1 MTSDHSHPP
10 ELAER
15 LLIYALGAAVY
26 RDDIVGDLREA
37 YREVAGRRSV
47 RYARWWYRIQALRL
61 SARYVVH
68 LRPHFRRGH
77 TMDQLAMDVRYALR
91 SLGKR
96 PLMTLTVVVTLAL
109 GIGANAAVFGMIDA
123 LVVRP
128 YGFPDVDRAVL
139 LAETS
144 PKSSARRET
153 VSPANFLDWRR
164 EAAGVI
170 DHMSAMRWWDVN
182 LVGRDQP
189 ERTLGFFVSPGFFA
203 AVGVQPALGRG
214 FVAAEEIR
222 GQDRVVVLSDGLWRR
237 RFGGDPSIVG
247 QSILVDGA
255 PWLVVG
261 IMPRGFGFPMTA
273 EVWAPLS
280 FDAATPPSRT
290 GRSMTVIGR
299 LASGRTLEE
308 AQATMSVIGGRLA
321 RDYPVANRDRG
332 VRVYTLS
339 QGMTDAALVPIFSM
353 WQAAAIFVLLI
364 ACANVAN
371 LLLARGAERGRE
383 IAIRLALGS
392 SRGRVIRESLI
403 ESGLLAALSIPLSI
417 VCAWVFLRVMR
428 VFMPARIVRFIAG
441 WEHMTVDGRL
451 LAATLALGV
460 CAAIVF
466 GLLPAL
472 QFARGPVSGA
482 LKSDGRT
489 GAGPGRQRTR
499 RALVVAEVALALPL
513 LVAAT
518 LSVQG
523 VARSLMGWQGYDPD
537 GVLAMK
543 TVLPAGRYPTPDTW
557 RRFTQSAVE
566 QLAVVPGVGGAAAVN
581 VLPSSDSNTGRTI
594 EIAGQPQAEASQR
607 PAVDYRVVSA
617 NYFDVMR
624 VPVVAGRGFTAADR
638 EGTDAVGIVS
648 ASMAKKFWPHGDA
661 VGGSVKVGDEWVR
674 IVGTCADLVH
684 DVFDAV
690 NAPTLYRPYPQ
701 APTSDVSF
709 AVRTG
714 MDPMALAAEVRRAI
728 DRVDSQQPTFDV
740 MTMRQMLSDRTIA
753 MQYVAGVMG
762 LFGGLA
768 LVLALV
774 GLYAVMSYLVA
785 QRVREIGVRIALGA
799 TPADVTRLTIAQA
812 ARLTAI
818 GLAIGFVVAL
828 ALGRFIEAALLGTA
842 TADVKVPILLAL
854 TLAVTAL
861 ASSYLPARRAAA
873 VDPMVAL
880 RSD

>member
-1 MTSDHSHPP
+1 
-10 ELAER
+10 
-15 LLIYALGAAVY
+15 
-26 RDDIVGDLREA
+26 
-37 YREVAGRRSV
+37 
-47 RYARWWYRIQALRL
+47 
-61 SARYVVH
+61 
-68 LRPHFRRGH
+68 
-77 TMDQLAMDVRYALR
+77 
-91 SLGKR
+91 
-96 PLMTLTVVVTLAL
+96 
-109 GIGANAAVFGMIDA
+109 
-123 LVVRP
+123 
-128 YGFPDVDRAVL
+128 
-139 LAETS
+139 
-144 PKSSARRET
+144 
-153 VSPANFLDWRR
+153 
-164 EAAGVI
+164 
-170 DHMSAMRWWDVN
+170 VN

-214 FVAAEEIR
+214 FAAAEEVR

-255 PWLVVG
+255 QSVVVG
-261 IMPRGFGFPMTA
+261 VMPPGFAFPMAA
-273 EVWAPLS
+273 ELWGPLS
-280 FDAATPPSRT
+280 FDPSTPPTRT
-290 GRSMTVIGR
+290 ARSFTVIGR
-299 LASGRTLEE
+299 LAGGRTLED
-308 AQATMSVIGGRLA
+308 AQAKMSVISGRLTK
-321 RDYPVANRDRG
+321 DYPVENRDRG
-332 VRVYTLS
+332 VRVWTLS
-339 QGMTDAALVPIFSM
+339 RGMTDTALVPIFSM
-353 WQAAAIFVLLI
+353 WQAAAMFVLLI

-403 ESGLLAALSIPLSI
+403 ESGMLAVMAIPLSI
-417 VCAWVFLRVMR
+417 FWAWIFLRVMR

-441 WEHMTVDGRL
+441 WERMAVDERL

-460 CAAIVF
+460 FAALVF

-472 QFARGPVSGA
+472 QFARGHVSEA
-482 LKSDGRT
+482 LKSDGRG

-518 LSVQG
+518 LSVKG
-523 VARSLMGWQGYDPD
+523 VTRSLTGWQGYDPD

-543 TVLPAGRYPTPDTW
+543 TVLPAGRYPTADTW
-557 RRFTQSAVE
+557 RRFTASTLE
-566 QLAVVPGVGGAAAVN
+566 QLAAVPGVSGAAAVN
-581 VLPSSDSNTGRTI
+581 SLPSSDSNAGRTI
-594 EIAGQPQAEASQR
+594 EIAGQPQPDPSR
-607 PAVDYRVVSA
+607 KPAVDYRVVST
-617 NYFDVMR
+617 NYFEVLR
-624 VPVVAGRGFTAADR
+624 VPLVSGRGFTAADR
-638 EGTDAVGIVS
+638 EGADAVGIVS
-648 ASMAKKFWPHGDA
+648 ASMAKKFWPRGDA
-661 VGGSVKVGDEWVR
+661 VGGSVKVGNEWVR

-690 NAPTLYRPYPQ
+690 NVPTLYRPYAQ
-701 APTSDVSF
+701 APTSDLNF
-709 AVRTG
+709 AVRASG
-714 MDPMALAAEVRRAI
+714 RPLALAADVRHAI
-728 DRVDSQQPTFDV
+728 DRVDAQQPTFDV

-753 MQYVAGVMG
+753 MQYVAGVMA

-768 LVLALV
+768 FVLALL

-799 TPADVTRLTIAQA
+799 TPGDVTRLTISQA
-812 ARLTAI
+812 ARLTGL
-818 GLAIGFVVAL
+818 GLAIGFVLAL

-842 TADVKVPILLAL
+842 AADLKVPILLAV